1 LVVKSN
7 HDSIN
12 RFKCWSTKSVCRYIG
27 IICNYFIKISAKNHN
42 PKNITIAVFKANVK
56 DLKKFKIKELKTLDN
71 AVIEKKFN
79 PTSINY
85 ISRSLDVPRET
96 IRRNILSLVES
107 TDLIRSD
114 KGLYVSENWIK
125 KNIDKIISEV
135 VDFIGKSQDL
145 TNKIENKI

>member
-1 LVVKSN
+1 MTQLTDLNADLQNQFV
-7 HDSIN
+7 DILEL
-12 RFKCWSTKSVCRYIG
+12 YA
-27 IICNYFIKISAKNHN
+27 NYFIKISAKNHN

-56 DLKKFKIKELKTLDN
+56 DLKKFKIKELKNLDN

>member
-1 LVVKSN
+1 MYQ
-7 HDSIN
+7 
-12 RFKCWSTKSVCRYIG
+12 STDLNADLQNQFVDILELYA
-27 IICNYFIKISAKNHN
+27 NYFIKISAKNHN

-107 TDLIRSD
+107 KDLIRSD
-114 KGLYVSENWIK
+114 KGLYISENWIK
-125 KNIDKIISEV
+125 KNIDKIVSEV

-145 TNKIENKI
+145 ANKIENKI

>member
-1 LVVKSN
+1 MSQLTDLNADLQNQFV
-7 HDSIN
+7 DILEL
-12 RFKCWSTKSVCRYIG
+12 YA
-27 IICNYFIKISAKNHN
+27 NYFIKISAKNHN

-85 ISRSLDVPRET
+85 ISRSLEVPRET

>member
-1 LVVKSN
+1 MSQLTDLNADLQNQFV
-7 HDSIN
+7 DILEL
-12 RFKCWSTKSVCRYIG
+12 YA
-27 IICNYFIKISAKNHN
+27 NYFIKISAKNHN

-145 TNKIENKI
+145 TNKIGNKI

>member
-1 LVVKSN
+1 MYQ
-7 HDSIN
+7 
-12 RFKCWSTKSVCRYIG
+12 STDLNADLQNQFVDILELYA
-27 IICNYFIKISAKNHN
+27 NYFIKISAKNHN

-96 IRRNILSLVES
+96 IRRNILSLVEN

-145 TNKIENKI
+145 ANKIENKI

>member
-1 LVVKSN
+1 MSQLTDLNANLQNQFV
-7 HDSIN
+7 DILEL
-12 RFKCWSTKSVCRYIG
+12 YA
-27 IICNYFIKISAKNHN
+27 NYFIKISAKNHN
-42 PKNITIAVFKANVK
+42 PKNITIAVFKANIK
-56 DLKKFKIKELKTLDN
+56 ILKLFKIKELKNLDN

-145 TNKIENKI
+145 TNKIKNKI

>member
-1 LVVKSN
+1 MSQ
-7 HDSIN
+7 
-12 RFKCWSTKSVCRYIG
+12 STDLNADLQNQFVDILELYA
-27 IICNYFIKISAKNHN
+27 NYFIEISAKNHN

-56 DLKKFKIKELKTLDN
+56 NLKQFKIKELKNLDN

-96 IRRNILSLVES
+96 IRRNILSLVEN

-125 KNIDKIISEV
+125 KNIDKIVSEV

-145 TNKIENKI
+145 TNKIGNKI

>member
-1 LVVKSN
+1 MSQLTDLNADLQNQFV
-7 HDSIN
+7 DILEL
-12 RFKCWSTKSVCRYIG
+12 YA
-27 IICNYFIKISAKNHN
+27 NYFIKISAKNHN
-42 PKNITIAVFKANVK
+42 PKNITIAVFIANLK

>member
-1 LVVKSN
+1 MSQ
-7 HDSIN
+7 
-12 RFKCWSTKSVCRYIG
+12 STDLNADLQNQFVDILELYA
-27 IICNYFIKISAKNHN
+27 NYFIKISAKNHN

>member
-1 LVVKSN
+1 MSQ
-7 HDSIN
+7 
-12 RFKCWSTKSVCRYIG
+12 STDLNADLQNQFVDILELYA
-27 IICNYFIKISAKNHN
+27 NYFIEISAKNHN

-125 KNIDKIISEV
+125 KNIDKIVSEV

-145 TNKIENKI
+145 TNKIGNKI

>member
-1 LVVKSN
+1 MSQ
-7 HDSIN
+7 
-12 RFKCWSTKSVCRYIG
+12 STDLNADLQNQFVDILELYA
-27 IICNYFIKISAKNHN
+27 NYFIEISAKNHN

-71 AVIEKKFN
+71 AVIKKKFN

-125 KNIDKIISEV
+125 KNIDKIVSEV

-145 TNKIENKI
+145 TNKIGNKI

>member
-1 LVVKSN
+1 MSQLTDLNADLQNQFV
-7 HDSIN
+7 DILEL
-12 RFKCWSTKSVCRYIG
+12 YA
-27 IICNYFIKISAKNHN
+27 NYFIKISAKNHN

-96 IRRNILSLVES
+96 IRRNILSLVEN

>member
-1 LVVKSN
+1 MSQLTDLNADLQNQFV
-7 HDSIN
+7 DILEL
-12 RFKCWSTKSVCRYIG
+12 YA
-27 IICNYFIKISAKNHN
+27 NYFIKISAKNHN
-42 PKNITIAVFKANVK
+42 PRNITIAVFKANVK

>member
-1 LVVKSN
+1 MSQLTDLNADLQNQFV
-7 HDSIN
+7 DILEL
-12 RFKCWSTKSVCRYIG
+12 YA
-27 IICNYFIKISAKNHN
+27 NYFIKISAKNHN

-56 DLKKFKIKELKTLDN
+56 SLKQFKIKELKNLDN

>member
-1 LVVKSN
+1 MSQ
-7 HDSIN
+7 
-12 RFKCWSTKSVCRYIG
+12 STDLNADLQNQFVDILELYA
-27 IICNYFIKISAKNHN
+27 NYFIEISAKNHN

-56 DLKKFKIKELKTLDN
+56 NLKQFKIKELKNLDN

-96 IRRNILSLVES
+96 IRRNILSLVEN

>member
-1 LVVKSN
+1 MSQLTDLNADLQNQFV
-7 HDSIN
+7 DILEL
-12 RFKCWSTKSVCRYIG
+12 YA
-27 IICNYFIKISAKNHN
+27 NYFIEISAKNHN

-96 IRRNILSLVES
+96 IRRNILSLVEN

-125 KNIDKIISEV
+125 KNIDKIVSEV

>member
-1 LVVKSN
+1 MSQ
-7 HDSIN
+7 
-12 RFKCWSTKSVCRYIG
+12 STDLNADLQNQFVDILELYA
-27 IICNYFIKISAKNHN
+27 NYFIEISAKNHN

-56 DLKKFKIKELKTLDN
+56 NLKQFKIKELKNLDN

-96 IRRNILSLVES
+96 IRRNILSLVEN

-145 TNKIENKI
+145 TNKIGNKI

>member
-1 LVVKSN
+1 MSQLTDLNADLQNQFV
-7 HDSIN
+7 DILEL
-12 RFKCWSTKSVCRYIG
+12 YA
-27 IICNYFIKISAKNHN
+27 NYFIEISAKNHN

-125 KNIDKIISEV
+125 KNIDKIVSEV

>member
-1 LVVKSN
+1 MTQLTDLNADLQNQFV
-7 HDSIN
+7 DILEL
-12 RFKCWSTKSVCRYIG
+12 YA
-27 IICNYFIKISAKNHN
+27 NYFIKISAKNHN

-114 KGLYVSENWIK
+114 RGLYVSENWIK

>member
-1 LVVKSN
+1 MTQLTDLNADLQNQFV
-7 HDSIN
+7 DILEL
-12 RFKCWSTKSVCRYIG
+12 YA
-27 IICNYFIKISAKNHN
+27 NYFIKISAKNHN

-145 TNKIENKI
+145 TNKIGNKI

>member
-1 LVVKSN
+1 MYQ
-7 HDSIN
+7 
-12 RFKCWSTKSVCRYIG
+12 STDLNADLQNQFVDILELYA
-27 IICNYFIKISAKNHN
+27 NYFIKISAKNHN

-96 IRRNILSLVES
+96 IRRNILSLVEN

-125 KNIDKIISEV
+125 KNIDKIVSEV

>member
-1 LVVKSN
+1 MSQLTDLNANLQNQFV
-7 HDSIN
+7 DILEL
-12 RFKCWSTKSVCRYIG
+12 YA
-27 IICNYFIKISAKNHN
+27 NYFIKISAKNHN

-56 DLKKFKIKELKTLDN
+56 SLKQFKIKELKNLDN

>member
-1 LVVKSN
+1 MSQ
-7 HDSIN
+7 
-12 RFKCWSTKSVCRYIG
+12 STDLNADLQNQFVDILELYA
-27 IICNYFIKISAKNHN
+27 NYFIEISAKNHN

-56 DLKKFKIKELKTLDN
+56 NLKKFKIKELKTLDN

-96 IRRNILSLVES
+96 IRRNILSLVEN

-125 KNIDKIISEV
+125 KNIDKIVSEV

>member
-1 LVVKSN
+1 MSQLTDLNADLQNQFV
-7 HDSIN
+7 DILEL
-12 RFKCWSTKSVCRYIG
+12 YA
-27 IICNYFIKISAKNHN
+27 NYFIEISAKNHN

>member
-1 LVVKSN
+1 MSQ
-7 HDSIN
+7 
-12 RFKCWSTKSVCRYIG
+12 STDLNADLQNQFVDILELYA
-27 IICNYFIKISAKNHN
+27 NYFIEISAKNHN

-56 DLKKFKIKELKTLDN
+56 NLKQFKIKELKNLDN
-71 AVIEKKFN
+71 TVIEKKFN

-96 IRRNILSLVES
+96 IRRNILSLVEN

-145 TNKIENKI
+145 ANKIENKI

>member
-1 LVVKSN
+1 MSQLTDLNADLQNQFV
-7 HDSIN
+7 DILEL
-12 RFKCWSTKSVCRYIG
+12 YA
-27 IICNYFIKISAKNHN
+27 NYFIEISAKNHN

-56 DLKKFKIKELKTLDN
+56 NLKKFKIKELKTLDN

>member
-1 LVVKSN
+1 MSQ
-7 HDSIN
+7 
-12 RFKCWSTKSVCRYIG
+12 STDLNADLQNQFVDILELYA
-27 IICNYFIKISAKNHN
+27 NYFIEISAKNHN

-56 DLKKFKIKELKTLDN
+56 NLKKFKIKELKTLDN

-125 KNIDKIISEV
+125 KNIDKIVSEV

>member
-1 LVVKSN
+1 MSQLTDLNADLQNQFV
-7 HDSIN
+7 DILEL
-12 RFKCWSTKSVCRYIG
+12 YA
-27 IICNYFIKISAKNHN
+27 NYFIKISAKNHN

-56 DLKKFKIKELKTLDN
+56 NLKQFKIKELKNLDN

-96 IRRNILSLVES
+96 IRRNILSLVEN

-125 KNIDKIISEV
+125 KNIDKIVSEV

-145 TNKIENKI
+145 TNKIGNKI

>member
-1 LVVKSN
+1 MYQ
-7 HDSIN
+7 
-12 RFKCWSTKSVCRYIG
+12 STDLNADLQNQFVDILELYA
-27 IICNYFIKISAKNHN
+27 NYFIKISAKNHN

-56 DLKKFKIKELKTLDN
+56 NLKQFKIKELKNLDN

-96 IRRNILSLVES
+96 IRRNILSLVEN

-125 KNIDKIISEV
+125 KNIDKIVSEV

>member
-1 LVVKSN
+1 MSQ
-7 HDSIN
+7 
-12 RFKCWSTKSVCRYIG
+12 STDLNADLQNQFVDILELYA
-27 IICNYFIKISAKNHN
+27 NYFIEISAKNHN

-56 DLKKFKIKELKTLDN
+56 NLKQFKIKELKNLDN

-96 IRRNILSLVES
+96 IRRNILSLVEN
-107 TDLIRSD
+107 TDLIRND

-125 KNIDKIISEV
+125 KNIDKIVSEV

-145 TNKIENKI
+145 TNKIGNKI

>member
-1 LVVKSN
+1 MTQLTDLNADLQNQFV
-7 HDSIN
+7 DILEL
-12 RFKCWSTKSVCRYIG
+12 YA
-27 IICNYFIKISAKNHN
+27 NYFIKISAKNHN

>member
-1 LVVKSN
+1 MSQLTDLNADLQNQFV
-7 HDSIN
+7 DILEL
-12 RFKCWSTKSVCRYIG
+12 YA
-27 IICNYFIKISAKNHN
+27 NYFIKISAKNHN

>member
-1 LVVKSN
+1 MSQLTDLNADLQNQFV
-7 HDSIN
+7 DILEL
-12 RFKCWSTKSVCRYIG
+12 YA
-27 IICNYFIKISAKNHN
+27 NYFIEISAKNHN

-125 KNIDKIISEV
+125 KNIDKIVSEV
-135 VDFIGKSQDL
+135 VDFIGKSQDI

>member
-1 LVVKSN
+1 MSQLTDLNADLQNQFV
-7 HDSIN
+7 DILEL
-12 RFKCWSTKSVCRYIG
+12 YA
-27 IICNYFIKISAKNHN
+27 NYFIKISAKNHN

-125 KNIDKIISEV
+125 KNIDKIILEV

>member
-1 LVVKSN
+1 MVV
-7 HDSIN
+7 
-12 RFKCWSTKSVCRYIG
+12 VC
-27 IICNYFIKISAKNHN
+27 
-42 PKNITIAVFKANVK
+42 AVA
-56 DLKKFKIKELKTLDN
+56 
-71 AVIEKKFN
+71 
-79 PTSINY
+79 
-85 ISRSLDVPRET
+85 LDVPRET

-125 KNIDKIISEV
+125 KNIDKIVSEV

>member
-1 LVVKSN
+1 MSQLTDLNADLQNQFV
-7 HDSIN
+7 DILEL
-12 RFKCWSTKSVCRYIG
+12 YA
-27 IICNYFIKISAKNHN
+27 NYFIEISAKNHN

-96 IRRNILSLVES
+96 IRRNILSLVEN

-125 KNIDKIISEV
+125 KNIDKIVSEV
-135 VDFIGKSQDL
+135 VDFIGKSQDI

>member
-1 LVVKSN
+1 MSQLTDLNANLQNQFV
-7 HDSIN
+7 DILEL
-12 RFKCWSTKSVCRYIG
+12 YA
-27 IICNYFIKISAKNHN
+27 NYFIKISAKNHN

-114 KGLYVSENWIK
+114 KGLYISENWIK

>member
-1 LVVKSN
+1 MSQ
-7 HDSIN
+7 
-12 RFKCWSTKSVCRYIG
+12 STDLNADLQNQFVDILELYA
-27 IICNYFIKISAKNHN
+27 NYFIKISAKNHN

-96 IRRNILSLVES
+96 IRRNILSLVEN